1 MKQNFIVRNDNWST
15 LSSGARVGDE
25 CKVGDG
31 CLFRLIYQAFDLF
44 DFGLMF
50 RELTFVGLF

>member
-1 MKQNFIVRNDNWST
+1 MEQNFIVCNDKWST
-15 LSSGARVGDE
+15 FSSGAQVGDV

-31 CLFRLIYQAFDLF
+31 CLFRLIYPAFDLF

-50 RELTFVGLF
+50 RELTFVGLL